1 LKKNFNLNSRIEEK
15 VKSQW
20 VIYIPV
26 KQEIP
31 VKTIVMPYMVD
42 SMLYKINLN
51 AKPPGPPL
59 GGPGDFKSPHHNVM
73 GGF

>member
-15 VKSQW
+15 VKNQW
-20 VIYIPV
+20 VNYIPV

-31 VKTIVMPYMVD
+31 LKTIVIPYMVD

-51 AKPPGPPL
+51 DK
-59 GGPGDFKSPHHNVM
+59 
-73 GGF
+73 